1 MRGPQQSVVG
11 GAAGGASG
19 APVPAAAGP
28 KQKTLGAFFA
38 KSAAASAAPDAAAAA
53 AAAPAT
59 GTGAWGAAGEPVRVS
74 FGVGPSG
81 AHAEEG
87 RTVTLEF
94 ASFSLVVAYVPNAGE
109 GLKRLDFRVGEWE
122 RDMRA
127 HLAACAATGKPVIYA
142 GDLNVAHEARCNH
155 LAWSSRA
162 ADA

>member
-38 KSAAASAAPDAAAAA
+38 KSAAAAAAPDAAAAPA
-53 AAAPAT
+53 AAA
-59 GTGAWGAAGEPVRVS
+59 AWSAAGEPVRVS

-94 ASFSLVVAYVPNAGE
+94 ARFSFVAAYVPNAGE

-127 HLAACAATGKPVIYA
+127 HLTACAATGKPVVYA

-155 LAWSSRA
+155 LA
-162 ADA
+162 